1 MISAAWI
8 GNRMVLLKN
17 VVQVSQWIC
26 RYGKVSCVELISC
39 QFIIQAALPRLHSI
53 LLGRLLLGLSVD
65 DVSFPGSADYGMSLG
80 LVDGKCRKGRSGK
93 GRVGRSGD
101 AALVVMIAQEV
112 SLWYLGWA

>member
-65 DVSFPGSADYGMSLG
+65 DVSFPGSAG
-80 LVDGKCRKGRSGK
+80 
-93 GRVGRSGD
+93 
-101 AALVVMIAQEV
+101 
-112 SLWYLGWA
+112 